1 MPFEW
6 NAAAHDLLA
15 SIGKHGMIIIGLV
28 IGGFI
33 AAAIAKLLVVRIVR
47 RLVTRGPYTVG
58 GEEKREDTLIRVISG
73 TLRIIIWI
81 CVALMILAEF
91 GVDIGPLIAAV
102 GIAGVAIGFGG
113 QYLIR
118 DLIAGIFFIVENQYR
133 TGDVVCFDET
143 CGAVE
148 DISLRMTTL
157 RDMDGT
163 VHHVPHGEVQRVSNL
178 SKLFSR
184 VNLNVGVSYAAELE
198 KVIAVVDRVGEE
210 LAADPVWK
218 EKVITPPAFL
228 RVDEF
233 GDSALIIKILG
244 DTQPSMQWD
253 VTGEL
258 RKRLKIAFD
267 KEGIDMPFPQ
277 QTVHISGGV
286 PSV

>member
-6 NAAAHDLLA
+6 KSTAYDLLA
-15 SIGKHGMIIIGLV
+15 SIGKHGAIIIGLL

-33 AAAIAKLLVVRIVR
+33 AALIANLLIARLVRK
-47 RLVTRGPYTVG
+47 LVTRGPYAVG

-73 TLRIIIWI
+73 ALRILIWI
-81 CVALMILAEF
+81 CVLLMILAEL

-133 TGDVVCFDET
+133 TGDVVCFDST
-143 CGAVE
+143 CGSVE

-163 VHHVPHGEVQRVSNL
+163 VHHVPHGEVKRVSNL

-184 VNLNVGVSYAAELE
+184 VNLNVGVSYAVELE
-198 KVIAVVDRVGEE
+198 KVITVVNRVGEE
-210 LAADPVWK
+210 LASDPAWK
-218 EKVITPPAFL
+218 EDILTPPAFL
-228 RVDEF
+228 RVNEF
-233 GDSALIIKILG
+233 GNSALIIKIVG
-244 DTQPSMQWD
+244 DTQPSKQWS

-277 QTVHISGGV
+277 LAVHIPGAISPV
-286 PSV
+286 